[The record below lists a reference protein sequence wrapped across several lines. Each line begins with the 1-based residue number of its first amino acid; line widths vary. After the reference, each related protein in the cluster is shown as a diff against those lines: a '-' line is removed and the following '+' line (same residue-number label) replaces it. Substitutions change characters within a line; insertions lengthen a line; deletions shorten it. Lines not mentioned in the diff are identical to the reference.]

1 MNDRSDVVMLIPHYL
16 VLVVLVLMIMQAVR
30 TAVGT
35 QHLLVEFAL
44 ILALVFSYR
53 PLVVRIDAIPT
64 PGPWQNA
71 DRE

>member
-1 MNDRSDVVMLIPHYL
+1 MENRSDIVILIPHYL
-16 VLVVLVLMIMQAVR
+16 VLTVLVLMIMQAVR
-30 TAVGT
+30 VAVGT

-53 PLVVRIDAIPT
+53 PLVVRTDAVPT
-64 PGPWQNA
+64 PGPWQSA